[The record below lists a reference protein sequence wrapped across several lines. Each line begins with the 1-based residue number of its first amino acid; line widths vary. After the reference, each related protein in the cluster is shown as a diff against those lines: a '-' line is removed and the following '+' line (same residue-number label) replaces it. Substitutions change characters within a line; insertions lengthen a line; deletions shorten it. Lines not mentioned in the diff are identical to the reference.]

1 MRTPSRRSVLRSTT
15 AATTAGLLTF
25 TNTSA
30 QEPRSALTQQIRD
43 AFTPAQ
49 ILQKA
54 KDGNRRYLEGRE
66 IHWDFRAEQRATAA
80 AQYPAAVVLCCIDS
94 RVPAEIIF
102 NVGIGDI
109 FNCRIAGNI
118 ENADVLGSLEFATKL
133 EGAKLVLVMGHSGCG
148 AVKGAISDAKLGN
161 LTQLLAKIQPAIKAA
176 AYTGKRTADNP
187 AFVDAVVRKNIE
199 LTIAN
204 IRRKSAVIAE
214 LERSGAVK
222 IVGAFDDLATGA
234 VEFMG

>member
-1 MRTPSRRSVLRSTT
+1 MRTPSRRSVLRITT
-15 AATTAGLLTF
+15 AATTAGLLSF

-30 QEPRSALTQQIRD
+30 QEPRGALTQQIRD

-66 IHWDFRAEQRATAA
+66 IHWDFRAEQHATAA
-80 AQYPAAVVLCCIDS
+80 HQYPA
-94 RVPAEIIF
+94 AEIIF
-102 NVGIGDI
+102 NLGIGDI